1 MQVPVLSEGMVDT
14 VTVSSQQLQMLLEM
28 QRLQQE
34 NETLRE
40 YKAKETSK
48 ASLQNFMKVFGT
60 QKKKKSRTMS
70 LGASGEG
77 GCMMH

>member
-1 MQVPVLSEGMVDT
+1 MIINATLIQVPVLPEGVADT
-14 VTVSSQQLQMLLEM
+14 VTVSSQQLQMWLDM

-48 ASLQNFMKVFGT
+48 ASLQNFMNVFGT
-60 QKKKKSRTMS
+60 KK
-70 LGASGEG
+70 
-77 GCMMH
+77 